1 MNELAQKLSEVI
13 LVADGGLGSQIAR
26 HLPIETPG
34 ATARSLLEA
43 NLAHPEIVHSIHL
56 EYIAAGAQIV
66 ETNTFGA
73 SPARLERL
81 GLGERAHQ
89 IISDAVKI
97 AREAREASGQ
107 SVWIAGSIGPLDADW
122 MLDINPDDEEQIW
135 QFADQ
140 TGVLLDRGADLI
152 ILETFSNLSELLL
165 AIRAVRRVSKT
176 VPVIAQMTFD
186 ERGELA
192 SGESAETAARIVTEA
207 NDIEVLGVNC
217 SLGPQASLA
226 VLENLS
232 RGTNL
237 PLSIM
242 PNAGF
247 AQRHGGRVLYPD
259 MSVRYYTEFANDAV
273 AVGARVVGG
282 CCGTTPQQ
290 IKVIRE
296 AVAKATPSAQPSV
309 EVHEHAELIEEE
321 SPGAPEGEPSGL
333 MKKLRGGKFLRSLQV
348 DPQRGP
354 SDALNRELVR
364 LVLESDFVDVVD
376 INSSGSGSRQDSLQL
391 AAGLERMGV
400 ETIPHITPRDSS
412 VAGVLSQ
419 VLGAYDWGGVRNV
432 LVIVGDPPRGD
443 SYAEAKG
450 VYQVDSIGLVRAL
463 DKLRQGRRVNDR
475 VTLPPFPLAIG
486 VALNQN
492 APDKEYELQRL
503 ELKIE
508 AGADFVMTQPFFQF
522 RNWERYHSRLEKRF
536 DIPAILGVWP
546 LISHR
551 QAVRINENVAGVE
564 VPESVC
570 AKLAEAGPREREV
583 GFELAAELI
592 AELERSKTAA
602 GAYVVAPFKQP
613 RRALEVFQRAAKLVS

>member
-1 MNELAQKLSEVI
+1 VNEFADRLSREI

-34 ATARSLLEA
+34 ATARGLLEA
-43 NLAHPEIVHSIHL
+43 NLAHPEIVQSIHL
-56 EYIAAGAQIV
+56 EYITAGAQII

-81 GLGERAHQ
+81 GLGENAHQ

-107 SVWIAGSIGPLDADW
+107 SVRIAGSMGPLDADW
-122 MLDINPDDEEQIW
+122 MLDTNPDEEEQIW

-140 TGVLLDRGADLI
+140 SEVLLERGADLI
-152 ILETFSNLSELLL
+152 ILETFSHLGELLL

-176 VPVIAQMTFD
+176 VPVVAQMTFD

-192 SGESAETAARIVTEA
+192 SGENAETAARIVTEA
-207 NDIEVLGVNC
+207 DKIEVLGVNC

-226 VLENLS
+226 VLENLAK
-232 RGTNL
+232 GTNL

-259 MSVRYYTEFANDAV
+259 MSSRYYAEFARDAV
-273 AVGARVVGG
+273 ATGARVIGG

-290 IKVIRE
+290 IKVIHD
-296 AVAKATPSAQPSV
+296 AVAKAVPGVRPTV
-309 EVHEHAELIEEE
+309 EVHEHADLVEEE
-321 SPGAPEGEPSGL
+321 LPGMPEGQPSGL
-333 MKKLRGGKFLRSLQV
+333 MTKLRAGKFVRSLQV

-354 SDALNRELVR
+354 SDALNRELVKA
-364 LVLESDFVDVVD
+364 VLESDVVDVVD
-376 INSSGSGSRQDSLQL
+376 VNSSGSGSRQDALQI
-391 AAGLERMGV
+391 AAGLERLGL

-432 LVIVGDPPRGD
+432 LVIVGDPPKGD
-443 SYAEAKG
+443 TYAEAKG

-463 DKLRQGRRVNDR
+463 DKLRQGRRVNNR
-475 VTLPPFPLAIG
+475 VTMPPFPLSIG

-522 RNWERYHSRLEKRF
+522 ENWERYHTRLKQRF
-536 DIPAILGVWP
+536 DIPVILGVWP

-551 QAVRINENVAGVE
+551 QALRINENVAGVE

-570 AKLAEAGPREREV
+570 AKLAEAGPREAEV

-592 AELERSKTAA
+592 AELRRSKTAA
-602 GAYVVAPFKQP
+602 GVYVVAPFKQP
-613 RRALEVFQRAAKLVS
+613 KRALEVFQRAAELVS